1 MDDHR
6 RSLAKPN
13 YSPDVGHASPQ
24 GKPKQEQEQEQ
35 SKSKPALFLT
45 CVDMAR
51 RFSFV
56 LCRSF
61 LSIEFIPILSQKMK
75 HKGDRRK
82 NKVRL

>member
-6 RSLAKPN
+6 RSLANSN

-51 RFSFV
+51 RF
-56 LCRSF
+56 
-61 LSIEFIPILSQKMK
+61 
-75 HKGDRRK
+75 
-82 NKVRL
+82 

>member
-6 RSLAKPN
+6 RSLATSN

-24 GKPKQEQEQEQ
+24 EKPKQEQEQEQ

-51 RFSFV
+51 RF
-56 LCRSF
+56 
-61 LSIEFIPILSQKMK
+61 
-75 HKGDRRK
+75 
-82 NKVRL
+82 

>member
-6 RSLAKPN
+6 RSLATPN

-35 SKSKPALFLT
+35 SETKPALFLT
-45 CVDMAR
+45 GVDMAG

-56 LCRSF
+56 LCRSS
-61 LSIEFIPILSQKMK
+61 LSIDFIPILSKGLK
-75 HKGDRRK
+75 HKGERRK
-82 NKVRL
+82 NKVTL